1 MTLVQGYTTS
11 EKVERMEK
19 LIHNEYR
26 NLVYARGD
34 SAVQWGKM
42 GFINEWLGVSW
53 ISVWIKVN
61 HDYTPKLTEHTKIS
75 FKC

>member
-1 MTLVQGYTTS
+1 MTLAQGYTTS

-42 GFINEWLGVSW
+42 GFINEWLGVS
-53 ISVWIKVN
+53 
-61 HDYTPKLTEHTKIS
+61 
-75 FKC
+75 